1 MLTPTPGTVTMNT
14 SPHWDTGRENLVS
27 TYGEKIATLSSGFFV
42 PTIQHGVLPCLLCY
56 GGLITG
62 KLRAWLHHMA
72 VSHPVFSPSPNAVR
86 SISDGYSTHMES
98 TVMNSQV
105 TGEIRPKSN
114 TSHAALTV
122 SCFRVVKDSTMP
134 DGTRLLQRPL
144 SRNFRTVEEAFSFL
158 DQCGVAGAYVVQN
171 TLFCRDRAEQRDMDR
186 HLFADPQA

>member
-1 MLTPTPGTVTMNT
+1 MLTTAPIAGTMNT

-72 VSHPVFSPSPNAVR
+72 VSHSVFSPSPNAVR

-98 TVMNSQV
+98 TVMNTQA
-105 TGEIRPKSN
+105 TGKIR
-114 TSHAALTV
+114 LTIPTL
-122 SCFRVVKDSTMP
+122 FTK
-134 DGTRLLQRPL
+134 TRLAFDLPRPFKPRVIVYRTEAGTFDIINQADGKHGVTEAQR
-144 SRNFRTVEEAFSFL
+144 AFML
-158 DQCGVAGAYVVQN
+158 DTIAQHGGLISGGVA
-171 TLFCRDRAEQRDMDR
+171 
-186 HLFADPQA
+186 